1 MPSDR
6 EATHRWLR
14 DMEYHIGLA
23 ESFVAGVSYDSFKDD
38 TLRLFAVIRC
48 LEVISEA
55 SRRLPDDLKARHP
68 SIPWKEMASAGNIYR
83 HEYEAVAAP
92 RVWRTVRESLPT
104 LHAVVVNELQRHE

>member
-6 EATHRWLR
+6 EARRRWLR
-14 DMEYHIGLA
+14 DIEYHIDLA
-23 ESFVAGVSYDSFKDD
+23 ESFVAAVRYETFKDD
-38 TLRLFAVIRC
+38 TLRLYAVIRC

-68 SIPWKEMASAGNIYR
+68 EIPWKEMAGAGNIYR

-92 RVWRTVRESLPT
+92 RVWRTVRDSLPP
-104 LHAVVVNELQRHE
+104 LRAAVTRELSQQT